1 MAKENG
7 GIIGVLNTPS
17 LSSASGV
24 WAIEDQYQAK
34 RSATWPLTPFLGTN
48 SLRFNSGSSDYLNR
62 TPSVAGNR
70 KTWTWSGWVKRSKLG
85 ISSTLFGASDSGGSN
100 HTGFLFN
107 TDDTL
112 KFFSSNSAVELVTTQ
127 LFRDVSAWYHILVV
141 LDTTQATASN
151 RAKIYVNGSQVTAL
165 TTATYPP
172 QNSETDLNIN
182 NTIYHAVGRY
192 GDFASNWYNDGYM
205 SEVILVDGQALTP
218 SSFGASNASGVW
230 YPIPYSGSYGTN
242 GFNLKFGNSAS
253 LGTDSS
259 PNGNNWTVN
268 NLTSV
273 DQSTDTELN
282 NFCTLN
288 ELSKASD
295 ITLSNGG
302 LTATRSTTS
311 FSSVMSTIGV
321 STGKWYW
328 EAKVVSLGIIN
339 FGVTKT
345 TQDGTSHSSVDAGR
359 VMYSSNGNVYDEGF
373 SNTPYNTGVTFTT
386 NDIIGLALDLIN
398 GTLAFY
404 KNGILVYTYSNA
416 GLTTNEMTPAN
427 GLYSAVGDMN
437 FGSPPFAIV
446 SGNADGAGYGNFEY
460 TVPSGYYSLCTAN
473 LNTYG

>member
-7 GIIGVLNTPS
+7 GVIGVLNTPS
-17 LSSASGV
+17 TSSAKGV
-24 WAIEDQYQAK
+24 WALQDQYEAK
-34 RSATWPLTPFLGTN
+34 RNNNWPLTPFVSSN
-48 SLRFNSGSSDYLNR
+48 SARFNSGSTDYLSR
-62 TPSVAGNR
+62 TPSTTTDR
-70 KTWTWSGWVKRSKLG
+70 QKWTISFWLKRSN
-85 ISSTLFGASDSGGSN
+85 ISVNAPIISQGSTTGAKAIINFGAGDRLALIFDSAAGGD
-100 HTGFLFN
+100 FR
-107 TDDTL
+107 TDM
-112 KFFSSNSAVELVTTQ
+112 
-127 LFRDVSAWYHILVV
+127 LFRDVSAWYNIVV
-141 LDTTQATASN
+141 ACDTTQATASN
-151 RAKIYVNGSQVTAL
+151 RVKTYVNGVQQSYSTEVQPSQNYNTQFN
-165 TTATYPP
+165 T
-172 QNSETDLNIN
+172 
-182 NTIYHAVGRY
+182 NTILTIGTESDVATTYL
-192 GDFASNWYNDGYM
+192 NGYL
-205 SEVILVDGQALTP
+205 SEFYLIDGQQLTP
-218 SSFGASNASGVW
+218 TSFGASNASGVW
-230 YPIPYSGSYGTN
+230 YPIPYAGSYGTN

-259 PNGNNWTVN
+259 PNGNNFTVN

-273 DQSTDTELN
+273 DQSTDSMLN

-288 ELSKASD
+288 FLSKASD
-295 ITLSNGG
+295 ITLSNGN
-302 LTATRSTTS
+302 LTATRSTAS

-345 TQDGTSHSSVDAGR
+345 KQDGTTHSSVDAGR

-404 KNGILVYTYSNA
+404 KNGTLVYTYSNA

-437 FGSPPFAIV
+437 FGSPPFTIV